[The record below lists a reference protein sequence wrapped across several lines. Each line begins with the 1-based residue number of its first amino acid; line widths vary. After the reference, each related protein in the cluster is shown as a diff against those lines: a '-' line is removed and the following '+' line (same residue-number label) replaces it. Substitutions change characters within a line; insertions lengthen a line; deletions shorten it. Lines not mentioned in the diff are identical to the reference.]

1 MKLKKLFVSIVCMC
15 SCCTVFGQNVK
26 LSTLFSDGCVLQQ
39 KSKVPVWGTAD
50 PGEAVVVSGSWN
62 DEQVKVTA
70 DETGKWI
77 AYLSTPAGGASSY
90 TLNVNDEKVE
100 NVLVGEVWICSG
112 QSNMKF
118 RLGESWDDN
127 WQIKGDNFTDLRFF
141 EVGVKRSDKPL
152 DDVEGFWRYGKY
164 DNNMQH
170 ISAVGYYFGRY
181 LRQKLNVPVGV
192 IGIYE
197 GGTSAEEWTEKA
209 LFDSCEELKG
219 TYHEAQPVGCLY
231 NGMVAPVLP
240 YKNSGII
247 WYQGENNVS
256 RQNSYKTL
264 LELMVEG
271 WRNDFDDPTL
281 PFYIAQ
287 LTSYGNDD
295 WRTFREIQADIAG
308 DLRNSGLAVTID
320 GGEESNIHPHKK
332 KIVGDRLAM
341 IALGRVYGMDE
352 PVSSPVFRKKKIE
365 GNRLRL
371 YFKYADSGFKVSGDD
386 ADIKHFELC
395 GDDGVYHAAHAV
407 VEGNTILL
415 DCPEV
420 KEPKEA
426 RYFWNRYGEPNIFTA
441 QGLPIVP
448 FRTEK

>member
-1 MKLKKLFVSIVCMC
+1 M
-15 SCCTVFGQNVK
+15 
-26 LSTLFSDGCVLQQ
+26 
-39 KSKVPVWGTAD
+39 A
-50 PGEAVVVSGSWN
+50 
-62 DEQVKVTA
+62 
-70 DETGKWI
+70 
-77 AYLSTPAGGASSY
+77 
-90 TLNVNDEKVE
+90 
-100 NVLVGEVWICSG
+100 
-112 QSNMKF
+112 
-118 RLGESWDDN
+118 
-127 WQIKGDNFTDLRFF
+127 
-141 EVGVKRSDKPL
+141 
-152 DDVEGFWRYGKY
+152 
-164 DNNMQH
+164 
-170 ISAVGYYFGRY
+170 
-181 LRQKLNVPVGV
+181 
-192 IGIYE
+192 
-197 GGTSAEEWTEKA
+197 
-209 LFDSCEELKG
+209 
-219 TYHEAQPVGCLY
+219 
-231 NGMVAPVLP
+231 
-240 YKNSGII
+240 
-247 WYQGENNVS
+247 
-256 RQNSYKTL
+256 
-264 LELMVEG
+264 
-271 WRNDFDDPTL
+271 L

-365 GNRLRL
+365 GSRLRL
-371 YFKYADSGFKVSGDD
+371 YFKYADSGFNVSGDD
-386 ADIKHFELC
+386 AEIKHFELC

-448 FRTEK
+448 FRTEN